1 MRVLITPMP
10 WPSHYYQMVGVVW
23 ALVAAGHEVR
33 VAGQPALF
41 DAVTGTGI
49 TAVAAGGGY
58 DIMTGV
64 AEMVQERQKVDQ
76 QPNMIGEGV
85 FTPEDKARLLK
96 IRMIPHIRL
105 AQDAAEDLV
114 AFARAWRPDVVITDP
129 LVYAAPLAAA
139 AVGAPVVRHLWGPDL
154 ARHIGLPGSG
164 LSEEEDPRAVWPEE
178 MVELYSRYG
187 AKPQPDFAVLTLDN
201 CPDSL
206 QLAGVPNRVAMRYVS
221 YNGSMVAPPWVLEP
235 ADRPRVCVTWGS
247 STGQLLGEDVFM
259 VPQILEALSPF
270 DVEAVVAVR
279 PEDRSR
285 VPDDYDWVRVVENVP
300 LNLFLPTCHAIVH
313 GSSGGAAL
321 TSAMYGLPQ
330 LVLPHVGGEGIIY
343 DQLTAVGAGIGLK
356 QDESSVEA
364 IRQAAD
370 AVLHDDKPREAA
382 RRLQR
387 EMLSQPPPSE
397 IISTL
402 EELV

>member
-64 AEMVQERQKVDQ
+64 AEMVRERQKVDQ
-76 QPNMIGEGV
+76 QTNMIGEGV
-85 FTPEDKARLLK
+85 FTPEAKARLLR
-96 IRMIPHIRL
+96 IRMIPHVRL
-105 AQDAAEDLV
+105 AQDGAADLV
-114 AFARAWRPDVVITDP
+114 AFAEAWRPDVVITDP
-129 LVYAAPLAAA
+129 LFYAGPLAAA
-139 AVGAPVVRHLWGPDL
+139 AVGVPVVRHLWGPDL

-164 LSEEEDPRAVWPEE
+164 VGEDDPRAVWPED
-178 MVELYSRYG
+178 MIELYSRYG
-187 AKPQPDFAVLTLDN
+187 AKPQADVAVLTLDN

-206 QLAGVPNRVAMRYVS
+206 QLPGVPNRVSMRYVA
-221 YNGSMVAPPWVLEP
+221 YNGSKAAPPWVLER

-247 STGQLLGEDVFM
+247 STGELLGEDVFM
-259 VPQILEALSPF
+259 VPQILEALSAF
-270 DVEAVVAVR
+270 EVEAVVAVR
-279 PEDRSR
+279 PEDRHR
-285 VPDDYDWVRVVENVP
+285 VPDHYDWVRVVENVP
-300 LNLFLPTCHAIVH
+300 LNLFLPTCDAIVH

-321 TSAMYGLPQ
+321 TSALYGLPQ
-330 LVLPHVGGEGIIY
+330 LVLPHVGGEGLIY
-343 DQLTAVGAGIGLK
+343 EQLTAAGAGVGLK
-356 QDESSVEA
+356 QDEADAGS

-370 AVLHDDKPREAA
+370 AVLHDDEPRAA
-382 RRLQR
+382 ALRLQS
-387 EMLSQPPPSE
+387 EMLAQPPPSAVVSV
-397 IISTL
+397 I